1 MPPDY
6 PSRTGWESGR
16 LCESPGHRRS
26 LTASNY
32 VVILSQNQKPTSPFA
47 KTPVC
52 SPLLQT
58 KNTPTELRKG
68 QKYKPPCTPANH
80 RRVAWDAREAQDLR
94 GQLLRSDLSGDMSVQ
109 SGQIFQS
116 KGLVS
121 IDRSEAAALL
131 STTPRLRTRSSTNDF
146 APLRCMGWV
155 YLRPDRP
162 ADPSRLTAVSLWLCH
177 RGRRNTVDPRI
188 SLPPDAEALTV
199 SSHVWAGF

>member
-1 MPPDY
+1 M
-6 PSRTGWESGR
+6 
-16 LCESPGHRRS
+16 HVH
-26 LTASNY
+26 TA
-32 VVILSQNQKPTSPFA
+32 A
-47 KTPVC
+47 
-52 SPLLQT
+52 
-58 KNTPTELRKG
+58 
-68 QKYKPPCTPANH
+68 A
-80 RRVAWDAREAQDLR
+80 DA
-94 GQLLRSDLSGDMSVQ
+94 SVQ
-109 SGQIFQS
+109 SGQICQS

-177 RGRRNTVDPRI
+177 RGRRNAVDPRI